1 MKDFGETAIDVE
13 LLFDDR
19 HEQVDADGNPDL
31 RLHGILACSVESL
44 DAQVLLDPLE
54 EDLNVPSTLVQ
65 LSDGQ
70 CGQSEIV
77 GEEDDPLV
85 IRFVEK
91 GILRR
96 GSG

>member
-1 MKDFGETAIDVE
+1 MINGLFLEKGEAENLKDFGETAIDVE

-31 RLHGILACSVESL
+31 RLHSILACSVESL

-65 LSDGQ
+65 LSVF
-70 CGQSEIV
+70 C
-77 GEEDDPLV
+77 P
-85 IRFVEK
+85 
-91 GILRR
+91 
-96 GSG
+96 